1 MARYTI
7 REFTEAVG
15 LGKDRDSVTR
25 SGIILKALCGL
36 GVAKEVGKK
45 HGSNGRPAV
54 VYEVQDPIVI
64 PLVSQSSAIPER
76 VEQVEEAQIF
86 PSGKEDTP
94 AEPVAVGGPT
104 PVALAAPQGYYYDED
119 EDD

>member
-1 MARYTI
+1 MFPKFRKAEMARYTI

-36 GVAKEVGKK
+36 GIAKEVGRKSV
-45 HGSNGRPAV
+45 GNGRPATL
-54 VYEVQDPIVI
+54 YEVPDPIVI
-64 PLVSQSSAIPER
+64 PLGVATVTTEPAPQETVEVS
-76 VEQVEEAQIF
+76 
-86 PSGKEDTP
+86 
-94 AEPVAVGGPT
+94 VAVAA
-104 PVALAAPQGYYYDED
+104 VATAPQQGFYYDDD

>member
-36 GVAKEVGKK
+36 GIAKEVGRKSV
-45 HGSNGRPAV
+45 GNGRPATL
-54 VYEVQDPIVI
+54 YEVPDPIVI
-64 PLVSQSSAIPER
+64 PLGVAAEVPEPTP
-76 VEQVEEAQIF
+76 QA
-86 PSGKEDTP
+86 P
-94 AEPVAVGGPT
+94 AEAPVAVAA
-104 PVALAAPQGYYYDED
+104 VATAPQQGFYYDDD

>member
-36 GVAKEVGKK
+36 GIAKEVGKK

-54 VYEVQDPIVI
+54 VYDVQNPIVI
-64 PLVSQSSAIPER
+64 PLGTQNTTVTQEPVAEDVPEAEDSPTT
-76 VEQVEEAQIF
+76 VVEE
-86 PSGKEDTP
+86 STP
-94 AEPVAVGGPT
+94 EPVAVA
-104 PVALAAPQGYYYDED
+104 VPQGYYYDDED
-119 EDD
+119 EDE

>member
-1 MARYTI
+1 MFPKFRKAEMARYTI

-36 GVAKEVGKK
+36 GIAKEVGRKSV
-45 HGSNGRPAV
+45 GNGRPATL
-54 VYEVQDPIVI
+54 YEVPDPIVI
-64 PLVSQSSAIPER
+64 PL
-76 VEQVEEAQIF
+76 
-86 PSGKEDTP
+86 G
-94 AEPVAVGGPT
+94 VAVEISEPEAKQASV
-104 PVALAAPQGYYYDED
+104 PVKEVVAATAVSDVSAATQGYYYDDD

>member
-36 GVAKEVGKK
+36 GIAKEVGKK

-64 PLVSQSSAIPER
+64 PLGAQNTTVTQETVAEDVPEA
-76 VEQVEEAQIF
+76 VEESF
-86 PSGKEDTP
+86 TTVVEDSTP
-94 AEPVAVGGPT
+94 EPLAV
-104 PVALAAPQGYYYDED
+104 AAPQGYYYDDDED
-119 EDD
+119 EDE